1 MFLDSLFCKRKLALN
16 WSFFLQDDTI
26 CASSLDEYGLSWS
39 NTYGGEIKYGSCPT
53 DKTGDFIIYLI
64 FFLGGGVTFIKL

>member
-1 MFLDSLFCKRKLALN
+1 MFLDSLFCNSKLALN
-16 WSFFLQDDTI
+16 WSFFLLDDTI

-53 DKTGDFIIYLI
+53 DKTGDFLFIY
-64 FFLGGGVTFIKL
+64 FFFGGGMTFTKL

>member
-1 MFLDSLFCKRKLALN
+1 MFLDSLFCNSKLALN
-16 WSFFLQDDTI
+16 WSFFLLDDTI

-53 DKTGDFIIYLI
+53 DKTGDFIIYLFYFI
-64 FFLGGGVTFIKL
+64 WGGVDIH

>member
-1 MFLDSLFCKRKLALN
+1 MFLDSLFCNSKLALN
-16 WSFFLQDDTI
+16 WSFFLLDDTI

-53 DKTGDFIIYLI
+53 DKTGDFIIY
-64 FFLGGGVTFIKL
+64 FFFGGGMTFTEL